1 MTVRIEIDL
10 NQRTKDNL
18 VPAWREDA
26 DGDMAVGD
34 AVTVFEPEDQVC
46 APAVVR
52 RVFGSGRV
60 HLRVDWQMLADDLH
74 GEAS

>member
-10 NQRTKDNL
+10 NQRTSDNL

-34 AVTVFEPEDQVC
+34 TVTVFESEDNVC

-52 RVFGSGRV
+52 RVFPTGRV
-60 HLRVDWQMLADDLH
+60 HLQVYWPQLTDDKE
-74 GEAS
+74 GTP

>member
-10 NQRTKDNL
+10 NQRTPDNL

-34 AVTVFEPEDQVC
+34 TVTVFEPEDGVC

-52 RVFGSGRV
+52 RTFPTGRV
-60 HLRVDWQMLADDLH
+60 HLQVHWPQLTDDKE
-74 GEAS
+74 GTP